1 MESLAKYSWE
11 AVEWLYDDHILTLT
25 LNRPER
31 KNAINPTMANELL
44 YGLQVAESTPDI
56 RVVVIAARGDIFCAG
71 GDLNAMRGGG
81 SESRS
86 TVPESGQLQDISL
99 RLRSVR
105 KPVIAKIQ
113 GNVMAGALMLTCNAT
128 HAIAADHVSFSAP
141 EIKRGL
147 WPYMVMAGLFRVMPR
162 RAALDFIMRGYSLP
176 ATRALELGLATQL
189 VATAE
194 LDDTVGKLAGELAA
208 LSPATMRLGLE
219 AYYHQDTLEFEQAI
233 PYLMEMLARTLGTE
247 DAREGIAAFLEKRP
261 PVWKGQ

>member
-1 MESLAKYSWE
+1 MQALAHYTWE
-11 AVEWLYDDHILTLT
+11 AVEWSYSDHILTLT

-44 YGLQVAESTPDI
+44 YGLQVAETTPDI
-56 RVVVIAARGDIFCAG
+56 RVVVLAAHGDIYCAG

-128 HAIAADHVSFSAP
+128 HAIAADHVTFSAP

-176 ATRALELGLATQL
+176 AARALELGLATQL
-189 VATAE
+189 VTRDQLEAE
-194 LDDTVGKLAGELAA
+194 VDKLARELASF
-208 LSPATMRLGLE
+208 SPATMRLGLE
-219 AYYHQDTLEFEQAI
+219 AYYHQDTLDFEQAI
-233 PYLMEMLARTLGTE
+233 PYLMEMLARTIGTE

-261 PVWKGQ
+261 PVWTGR